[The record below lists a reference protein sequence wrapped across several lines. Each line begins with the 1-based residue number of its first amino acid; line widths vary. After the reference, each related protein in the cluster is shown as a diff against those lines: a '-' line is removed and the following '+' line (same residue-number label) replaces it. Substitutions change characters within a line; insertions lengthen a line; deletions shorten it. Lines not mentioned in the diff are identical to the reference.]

1 MRRDEEPQH
10 RIGAGSDDPRLHTV
24 SRTHTP
30 SHSAHTTLTHSHAHK
45 PRAHTRTSART
56 HSGHATHTGQH
67 TTPVRTKRT
76 QQLTQPD
83 ARARAHARAQPRCGY
98 RPTCVGW
105 NAESITPLC
114 SVSGV
119 CAAKLLTG
127 TGRARSAVVRVQS
140 RRQNPHW
147 SIVRIRAQKHPGV
160 LKGTQRYSR
169 VHTGHTQACAAF
181 QRTRGTS
188 DCRAW
193 LLRSISGFCMR
204 SA

>member
-1 MRRDEEPQH
+1 M
-10 RIGAGSDDPRLHTV
+10 
-24 SRTHTP
+24 
-30 SHSAHTTLTHSHAHK
+30 TTLTHSHAHVHTSLAHAHAHVHALTQGT
-45 PRAHTRTSART
+45 PRTQVSTRHQFGRNARSNSRSNSRSQTHTRART
-56 HSGHATHTGQH
+56 HARTHAAT
-67 TTPVRTKRT
+67 
-76 QQLTQPD
+76 
-83 ARARAHARAQPRCGY
+83 CGY

-127 TGRARSAVVRVQS
+127 TGRARSAVARVQS
-140 RRQNPHW
+140 RRQTRTGL
-147 SIVRIRAQKHPGV
+147 SCASE
-160 LKGTQRYSR
+160 LKS
-169 VHTGHTQACAAF
+169 TQACSRVLTGTHGSHASV
-181 QRTRGTS
+181 RGIPAHKGYS